1 LPATPEPDLAE
12 LREAAADCRG
22 CGLYKNATQ
31 TVFGEGPAQAR
42 VILVGEQPGDQEDR
56 QGRPFVGPAGEILAR
71 ALADAGIPRS
81 QAYVTNAV
89 KHFKWTPDS
98 RGKRRL
104 HAKPNGGEVR
114 ACRPWLEAE
123 MAALKPRVLVIL
135 GATAGQAL
143 LGSGFRVGAMRG
155 RDLEET
161 EWAPHVVAT
170 LHPSAVL
177 RAPDDAARAEMYD
190 GLVLDLR
197 LAARLLLG

>member
-1 LPATPEPDLAE
+1 METLPEPTQKRTRGVHEGGEGEGAAAFLPATPEPDLAE

-89 KHFKWTPDS
+89 KHFKWTPD
-98 RGKRRL
+98 
-104 HAKPNGGEVR
+104 
-114 ACRPWLEAE
+114 
-123 MAALKPRVLVIL
+123 
-135 GATAGQAL
+135 
-143 LGSGFRVGAMRG
+143 
-155 RDLEET
+155 
-161 EWAPHVVAT
+161 
-170 LHPSAVL
+170 
-177 RAPDDAARAEMYD
+177 
-190 GLVLDLR
+190 
-197 LAARLLLG
+197 

>member
-1 LPATPEPDLAE
+1 M
-12 LREAAADCRG
+12 
-22 CGLYKNATQ
+22 
-31 TVFGEGPAQAR
+31 
-42 VILVGEQPGDQEDR
+42 
-56 QGRPFVGPAGEILAR
+56 
-71 ALADAGIPRS
+71 
-81 QAYVTNAV
+81 
-89 KHFKWTPDS
+89 
-98 RGKRRL
+98 
-104 HAKPNGGEVR
+104 R